1 MPENSNN
8 NYPGIFVNLCMS
20 KTGTNYI
27 TSSIAIFKQYKT
39 LAEKAMLQV
48 SDEALF
54 FQPNEESNSIYLIVK
69 HMSGNMQS
77 RWTDFLTSDGE
88 KEWRNR
94 DEEFVQHGHP
104 SREEVMQLW
113 ENGWQCLFDALSPLQ
128 ESDLSTHVYIRSEA
142 HSVLEAINRQVAHYS
157 YHVGQIV
164 FLAKIVVNTDWKT
177 LSIARG
183 HSGDFNKGMNHLT
196 K

>member
-1 MPENSNN
+1 
-8 NYPGIFVNLCMS
+8 MS

-27 TSSIAIFKQYKT
+27 ASSLAIFRQYKA
-39 LAEKAMLQV
+39 LAEKAMAQV
-48 SDEALF
+48 SDQALF
-54 FQPNEESNSIYLIVK
+54 FQPNEESNSIYLLIK

-94 DEEFVQHGHP
+94 DDEFEMNRQP

-113 ENGWQCLFDALSPLQ
+113 EKGWNCLFDALTPLTEQ
-128 ESDLSTHVYIRSEA
+128 QLSTHVYIRSEA
-142 HSVLEAINRQVAHYS
+142 HSVMEAINRQVAHYS

-164 FLAKIVVNTDWKT
+164 FIAKIVAGTSWST

-183 HSGDFNKGMNHLT
+183 QSNNFNTGMNHLA

>member
-1 MPENSNN
+1 
-8 NYPGIFVNLCMS
+8 MS
-20 KTGTNYI
+20 KTDTDYI
-27 TSSIAIFKQYKT
+27 ASSIAVFKQYKA

-48 SDEALF
+48 DDAGLF
-54 FQPNEESNSIYLIVK
+54 FQPNEESNSIYLVIK

-94 DEEFVQHGHP
+94 DEEFNQQEQLP
-104 SREEVMQLW
+104 REEVMILW
-113 ENGWQCLFDALSPLQ
+113 EKGWQCLFGALTPLQ
-128 ESDLSTHVYIRSEA
+128 ETDLAKHVYIRSEA
-142 HSVLEAINRQVAHYS
+142 HSVMEAINRQVAHYS

-183 HSGDFNKGMNHLT
+183 KSNDFNKGMNHLN

>member
-1 MPENSNN
+1 
-8 NYPGIFVNLCMS
+8 MS

-27 TSSIAIFKQYKT
+27 TSSIVIFKQYKA

-48 SDEALF
+48 NDEALF
-54 FQPNEESNSIYLIVK
+54 FQPNEESNSIYLVVK

-88 KEWRNR
+88 KDWRNR
-94 DEEFVQHGHP
+94 DEEFEQDEHL

-113 ENGWQCLFDALSPLQ
+113 EKGWQCLFDALSPLQ
-128 ESDLSTHVYIRSEA
+128 ETDLSKHVYIRSEA
-142 HSVLEAINRQVAHYS
+142 HSVMEAINRQVAHYS

-164 FLAKIVVNTDWKT
+164 FLAKIIVSTDWKT

-183 HSGDFNKGMNHLT
+183 KSGDFNTGMNHLI